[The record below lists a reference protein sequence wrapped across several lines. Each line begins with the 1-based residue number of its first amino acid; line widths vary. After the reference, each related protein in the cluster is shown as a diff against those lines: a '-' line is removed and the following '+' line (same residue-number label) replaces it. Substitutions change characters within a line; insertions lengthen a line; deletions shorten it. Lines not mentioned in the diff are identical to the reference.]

1 MKENKIFKPY
11 LRLCKINIASF
22 AALSAATGFI
32 LAASDLNAAILTP
45 VLGVFFLA
53 CGAGAL
59 NQYQER
65 DTDALMHRTRSRP
78 IPSGKI
84 EARRAL
90 YISSLLL
97 LTGYSILGL
106 AGNLILS
113 GLGIFAVV
121 WYNLVYMYL
130 KRKTAFAAVPGAVTG
145 CIPPAIGWVSGGGAP
160 ADYRLLALCFFYF
173 MWQVPHFWLL
183 LLSYDSDFKK
193 TELPSLNRIFSR
205 DQLVKVTFIWM
216 SAAAAS
222 SLLIPLYGVST
233 SNIIN
238 LLLCSA
244 AVWLAWNG
252 VKFYRQKDEKPLY
265 LPAFKSINIYMIVV
279 MLILNISSLF

>member
-1 MKENKIFKPY
+1 MITPY
-11 LRLCKINIASF
+11 LQLCKINIAFF

-32 LAASDLNAAILTP
+32 LAASDLNAAILAP

-65 DTDALMHRTRSRP
+65 YTDALMLRTRSRP

-84 EARRAL
+84 EALHAR

-97 LTGYSILGL
+97 LTGLSILAITGH
-106 AGNLILS
+106 LIVL
-113 GLGIFAVV
+113 GLGLFAVI
-121 WYNLVYMYL
+121 WYNLVYIHL
-130 KRKTAFAAVPGAVTG
+130 KRKTAFAAVPGALTG
-145 CIPPAIGWVSGGGAP
+145 CIPPAVGWVAGGGDP

-183 LLSYDSDFKK
+183 LLSYDGDFKN
-193 TELPSLNRIFSR
+193 TELPSLNRIFNW
-205 DQLVKVTFIWM
+205 DQMVKVTSIWM
-216 SAAAAS
+216 SAAAVS
-222 SLLIPLYGVST
+222 LLLIPLYGVST

-252 VKFYRQKDEKPLY
+252 VKFYRQKDEKPSY
-265 LPAFKSINIYMIVV
+265 LPAFKSINIYMLLV
-279 MLILNISSLF
+279 MLILNIGSLF